1 MKILVLTAIFGG
13 KDTPKPFP
21 KQSIDCD
28 YKCITEQNTPVPLPN
43 LPDRLKAKYFKLQ
56 SHKIFPGYDYCIWID
71 GNIEVTSADF
81 VSHILKSTTGG
92 IVIQAH
98 HERQTIKQEIDFVVN
113 SENPYLTTRYKEQPL
128 KQEYEYYLTKGMPP
142 TAPLFACNIFGWH
155 YRNDFGDNFLQN
167 FFNQWWDLVLQW
179 SWFDQSAFSFLFKK
193 EPFCIDTVNFGPM
206 LDNPYFKLHSHAQP
220 FG

>member
-56 SHKIFPGYDYCIWID
+56 AHKVFPGYDYYVWID
-71 GNIEVTSADF
+71 GNIEVTSTDF
-81 VSHILKSTTGG
+81 VQKIIDATHG
-92 IVIQAH
+92 IAIQAH
-98 HERQTIKQEIDFVVN
+98 HERQTIKQEIDFILN

-128 KQEYEYYLTKGMPP
+128 KQEYEYYLSKKMSPS
-142 TAPLFACNIFGWH
+142 APLFACNIFAWH
-155 YRNDFGDNFLQN
+155 YFQCDFLNG
-167 FFNQWWDLVLQW
+167 WWDLVLQW